1 MAAGRYIE
9 RPTLHP
15 RGFLPDARLPYDL
28 RVTEVRAAMD
38 DFYDF
43 LYNINTF
50 LDSRG
55 YDRLEEMLSGAT
67 YSGLVSETR
76 VFLEARK
83 AWR

>member
-1 MAAGRYIE
+1 MAEGRYVE

-15 RGFLPDARLPYDL
+15 RGFLQEAKLPYDL

-50 LDSRG
+50 LVSRG
-55 YDRLEEMLSGAT
+55 
-67 YSGLVSETR
+67 
-76 VFLEARK
+76 
-83 AWR
+83 